1 MEKNYDVI
9 VIGGGP
15 AGVSAAVYCARGG
28 FSVCMIQSG
37 ESALDKAESIQ
48 NYYGTGE
55 ISGAALYAS
64 GLEQARAVGVT
75 VVDGQAT
82 FAAYD
87 GSFSVDAVC
96 RDGAGVKFASRKLV
110 IATGARRAKANIDGL
125 TEYEGRGVSYCAVCD
140 AFFYR
145 KKRVAVLGAGEYAEH
160 EYSALSLASERFL
173 LTDGKTPS
181 FDADNVI
188 TKKIKRVFGSTDTG
202 RLAGVEF
209 EDGETLPIDGLFV
222 ALGTLGSTGLAK
234 SMGILSDAKGAIV
247 TDANGMTNIP
257 GLYAAGDCTAGIKQ
271 VAKAVADGMVVG
283 LAIVSALKAEA
294 RGANND

>member
-145 KKRVAVLGAGEYAEH
+145 
-160 EYSALSLASERFL
+160 
-173 LTDGKTPS
+173 
-181 FDADNVI
+181 
-188 TKKIKRVFGSTDTG
+188 
-202 RLAGVEF
+202 
-209 EDGETLPIDGLFV
+209 
-222 ALGTLGSTGLAK
+222 
-234 SMGILSDAKGAIV
+234 
-247 TDANGMTNIP
+247 
-257 GLYAAGDCTAGIKQ
+257 
-271 VAKAVADGMVVG
+271 
-283 LAIVSALKAEA
+283 
-294 RGANND
+294 